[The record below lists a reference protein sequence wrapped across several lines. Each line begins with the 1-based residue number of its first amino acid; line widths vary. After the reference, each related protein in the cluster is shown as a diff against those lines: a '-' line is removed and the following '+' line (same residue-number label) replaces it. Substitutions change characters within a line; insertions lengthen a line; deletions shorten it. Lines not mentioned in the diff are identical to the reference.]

1 MVCITMP
8 CSPVIWSFKKNVY
21 EYWFDMIGIIHPC
34 ASPEK
39 RAKCVAQKLLHPSV
53 CHMLDSGWN
62 LPFFFVCYTSQLF
75 IYIFS
80 VDLVQCD
87 LFHVH
92 RLINDAHHHHRAYVC
107 ECVCIFTS
115 DKYGCLGIITN
126 KLSFSQMIKQK
137 KTRLCWRH
145 RTL

>member
-1 MVCITMP
+1 MFMNIGL
-8 CSPVIWSFKKNVY
+8 IWSASFIRARVQKKELNVLPKSCC
-21 EYWFDMIGIIHPC
+21 IHLCVICGIVVGIY
-34 ASPEK
+34 
-39 RAKCVAQKLLHPSV
+39 L
-53 CHMLDSGWN
+53 
-62 LPFFFVCYTSQLF
+62 FFVCYASQLF
-75 IYIFS
+75 IYFFS

-107 ECVCIFTS
+107 KCVRIFTS